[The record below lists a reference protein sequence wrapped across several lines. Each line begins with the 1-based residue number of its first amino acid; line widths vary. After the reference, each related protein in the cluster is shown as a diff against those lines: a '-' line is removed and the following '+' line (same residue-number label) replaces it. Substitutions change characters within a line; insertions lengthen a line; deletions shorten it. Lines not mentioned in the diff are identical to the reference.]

1 MLSEEREW
9 AEGDLSELRRLEKLK
24 KSKAKRHGTFF
35 SAALL
40 RHSKLG
46 AAQHD
51 VVHTFCMKHEAAAV
65 AALQPGAVES
75 KQAWLRQV
83 LPPCAIEEALQALE
97 FVGPVATQHASHFAD
112 HFAAMIRWAN
122 EEYPDWSIDWKSS
135 FVTAGCEDCYVK
147 HCEGS
152 DHSGCRRFIP
162 WARCD
167 LGDAFHFA
175 THTPWRNFAAG
186 AAGTTAYPPGVGMW
200 LRLLFKSWAFNKYT
214 QRRISDYA
222 RSSTPESVFGS
233 LRIMVPKWQHT
244 TDQGMREGG
253 AAVVLDHN
261 EGRRDKLLTACV
273 EIGKYHKGKGI
284 GVKRQRRPKEYKW
297 KAETLAE
304 LLHDVPQ
311 MQRLARARLR
321 FHAAAKVRRRDF
333 VVDRRARHA
342 AGELQ
347 PTASIPIPFL
357 EPRAGLSLGLGMDGF
372 LINTVDLE
380 AGNEFVRQV
389 PPSPFTVVDLVR
401 RRAEVE
407 PVSQRNGF
415 IS

>member
-1 MLSEEREW
+1 
-9 AEGDLSELRRLEKLK
+9 
-24 KSKAKRHGTFF
+24 
-35 SAALL
+35 
-40 RHSKLG
+40 
-46 AAQHD
+46 
-51 VVHTFCMKHEAAAV
+51 
-65 AALQPGAVES
+65 
-75 KQAWLRQV
+75 
-83 LPPCAIEEALQALE
+83 
-97 FVGPVATQHASHFAD
+97 
-112 HFAAMIRWAN
+112 
-122 EEYPDWSIDWKSS
+122 
-135 FVTAGCEDCYVK
+135 
-147 HCEGS
+147 
-152 DHSGCRRFIP
+152 
-162 WARCD
+162 
-167 LGDAFHFA
+167 
-175 THTPWRNFAAG
+175 
-186 AAGTTAYPPGVGMW
+186 
-200 LRLLFKSWAFNKYT
+200 
-214 QRRISDYA
+214 
-222 RSSTPESVFGS
+222 
-233 LRIMVPKWQHT
+233 MVPKWQHT

-357 EPRAGLSLGLGMDGF
+357 EPRAGLSLGLGMDGS

-389 PPSPFTVVDLVR
+389 PPSPFTAVDLVR

-407 PVSQRNGF
+407 PISQRTRHQLVTPSAAMLDAHALADLLDDDMFDNDGGDQNEMP
-415 IS
+415 SSEGGATH